1 MDMASSAQEVK
12 TERVVRFPLLPRDVK
27 RRIWSRVA
35 GPSAGVD
42 LVGTEV
48 QVRWVTVTVVWDIHL
63 FRSGLST

>member
-12 TERVVRFPLLPRDVK
+12 TESVVGFPLLPRDVK

-42 LVGTEV
+42 LVGTKV
-48 QVRWVTVTVVWDIHL
+48 QVRWVTATVVWDIHL